1 MKRAIAFAHNKG
13 GTGKTTSCVSLGA
26 ALVERGH
33 RVLLVDV
40 DPQGHLAQCL
50 GFEPDRLG
58 QTIYDA
64 LSDVIRDG
72 STDPHEII
80 LPTDEGMDLLP
91 SNLDLSLAEL
101 DLQNAIRREYVL
113 TRVLEPVRPDY
124 GYILIDCPPSLGILV
139 VNALAASDA
148 VIVPMQAEFL
158 AAKGVGR
165 LLKLIERVRRTG
177 LNPDLAIEGLLLTMA
192 HQRTTHARE
201 VIEGIRATYD
211 ADSGVGGL
219 RVFQAV
225 IPRSIRFPE
234 AAASGQSIL
243 AFGPGREVAGA
254 YRQLAEEVDCG

>member
-1 MKRAIAFAHNKG
+1 MTRVIAFAHNKG
-13 GTGKTTSCVSLGA
+13 GTGKTTSCLNLGA

-58 QTIYDA
+58 LTIYDA
-64 LSDVIRDG
+64 LGDVIRDG

-80 LPTDEGMDLLP
+80 LQTDEGMDLLP

-113 TRVLEPVRPDY
+113 SSILEPVRPDY
-124 GYILIDCPPSLGILV
+124 NFILIDCPPSLGILV

-148 VIVPMQAEFL
+148 VIVPMQVEFL

-177 LNPDLAIEGLLLTMA
+177 LNSDLVIEGLLLTMA

-201 VIEGIRATYD
+201 VIEGIRTAYGGS
-211 ADSGVGGL
+211 ADGGL
-219 RVFQAV
+219 RVFQTV

-234 AAASGQSIL
+234 AAASGKSIL
-243 AFGPGREVAGA
+243 TFGPGREAAGG
-254 YRQLAEEVDCG
+254 YRQLAEEVDGG